1 MGREGKGWEETQ
13 GKDGLLPTKEKSLE
27 QTFSIQPS
35 GSISTPR
42 TLIFFTSSL
51 QNCEAMNFCCLNHP
65 VWVLCYSSVYTRNV
79 PCHLSKQ
86 WML

>member
-27 QTFSIQPS
+27 QTFSTQPS
-35 GSISTPR
+35 GSISTSR

-51 QNCEAMNFCCLNHP
+51 QNCEAMNFLLFKP
-65 VWVLCYSSVYTRNV
+65 PSLGT
-79 PCHLSKQ
+79 L
-86 WML
+86 L